1 MRVCVCGWV
10 RGGVGWCVR
19 ARARA
24 VVFVLFCFEIHI
36 MNESC
41 FIRKVGTIIVTI
53 IIVTIN
59 NT

>member
-1 MRVCVCGWV
+1 M
-10 RGGVGWCVR
+10 R

-41 FIRKVGTIIVTI
+41 FIRKVRTIIVTI